1 MGGRAGKAGN
11 LVVFI
16 RVSKAPRIE
25 AEFINIISGQTPT
38 QKGEMKKFI
47 KLWLFF
53 NQCLLPLVAEDLW
66 ESDES
71 YDLSPER
78 CSVVHEH

>member
-47 KLWLFF
+47 KL
-53 NQCLLPLVAEDLW
+53 
-66 ESDES
+66 
-71 YDLSPER
+71 
-78 CSVVHEH
+78 